1 MAESRI
7 INTETYQG
15 LYPTVFKKIDSTDVS
30 VNPFK
35 AYKSWS
41 IYSGSS
47 TSSALP
53 LNGIYTDINNLP
65 TLGSELT
72 YNDLMNIDGTL
83 QSITYYSIN
92 HLYYK
97 YKDQPAKTFGPTNL
111 NRTKKVLYQ
120 SASIIAIPQLKIG
133 EAIKPASFALTTT
146 GYSLASDVYSNVYDT
161 AFNTRSIVG
170 GETLFTLPVGYRPK
184 TKGYLIGTYGA
195 AGAATSVVLQIIPAG
210 AVQIL
215 TASATGAYLSGVV
228 FSTK

>member
-15 LYPTVFKKIDSTDVS
+15 LYPTVFKKIDSSDVS
-30 VNPFK
+30 VNPFQ

-53 LNGIYTDINNLP
+53 LNGVYTDINNLP
-65 TLGSELT
+65 ALGSELT

-111 NRTKKVLYQ
+111 NRTKKALYQ

-146 GYSLASDVYSNVYDT
+146 DYSLASDVYSNVYDT
-161 AFNTRSIVG
+161 AFNTASIVTDVKYYEG
-170 GETLFTLPVGYRPK
+170 FNEYFD
-184 TKGYLIGTYGA
+184 
-195 AGAATSVVLQIIPAG
+195 TSRIKYK
-210 AVQIL
+210 
-215 TASATGAYLSGVV
+215 ATGVEYVTGV
-228 FSTK
+228 T